1 MTQGIGGG
9 LWDVPVLVAPM
20 AGGPTT
26 PELVAAGCDSG
37 GFAFV
42 AGAYRSAG
50 QVEADIRTVRG
61 LTSQPVGVNVFCP
74 GPRPAEVEAVQ
85 RYVDELAPEAARLGV
100 ELGRPTWDDDDWHAK
115 VAMLIDMAPAVSSF
129 AFGCPETATISA
141 LKRSGS
147 LVMVTVT
154 NTAEASLAVERGVDV
169 LCAQGIEA
177 GAHRGTFDDT
187 AADDELTVVDL
198 VAAIAS
204 RHSVPI
210 VAAGGISTPARV
222 EAAFR
227 AGAVAVQAGT
237 AFLRADESGA
247 SEVHQAALVDP
258 RFSTTAM
265 TRAFTGR
272 RARGL
277 VNAFLRRH
285 PEAPSAFP
293 AIHHVTRPLRV
304 AATRLGDADSVNLW
318 AGIGHHHARAEPA
331 AAILDWLA
339 SGVRP
344 R

>member
-1 MTQGIGGG
+1 MTQGIGG

-26 PELVAAGCDSG
+26 PQLVAAGCDSG

-42 AGAYRSAG
+42 AGAYRSAA
-50 QVEADIRTVRG
+50 QVEEDIRALRG
-61 LTSQPVGVNVFCP
+61 LTPRPFGVNVFCP
-74 GPRPAEVEAVQ
+74 GPHTADVEAVQ
-85 RYVDELAPEAARLGV
+85 RYVDELIPEAERLGV

-115 VAMLIDMAPAVSSF
+115 LALLIDTAPAVSSF
-129 AFGCPETATISA
+129 AFGCPEAATIAA
-141 LKRSGS
+141 LQRSGS

-154 NTAEASLAVERGVDV
+154 NADEASLAVERGVDV

-198 VAAIAS
+198 VAAIAT
-204 RHSVPI
+204 RHRVPI

-247 SEVHQAALVDP
+247 SEIHQAALVDP

-293 AIHHVTRPLRV
+293 EIHYVTRPLRV

-318 AGIGHHHARAEPA
+318 AGTGHRDARAEPA

-339 SGVRP
+339 SGVP
-344 R
+344 SS